1 MRMTLTFYFK
11 SLVVEAKFLLDRS
24 LVHPGPRLLS
34 LGGRG
39 VHPLWIEVAGPQ
51 EGEIDFVV
59 LDKVPYVHFAQGL
72 QIM

>member
-1 MRMTLTFYFK
+1 M
-11 SLVVEAKFLLDRS
+11 
-24 LVHPGPRLLS
+24 HPGPRLLS